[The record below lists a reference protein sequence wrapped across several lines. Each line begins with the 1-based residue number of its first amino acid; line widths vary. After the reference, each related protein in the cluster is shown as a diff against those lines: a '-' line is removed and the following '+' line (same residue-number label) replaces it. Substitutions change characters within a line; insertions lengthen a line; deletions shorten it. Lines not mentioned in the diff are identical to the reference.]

1 VDAAGA
7 AAAGVDP
14 NPPNRPVAGLACAVD
29 AVISVEGYGWTYRID
44 CFEVERVEKWMLL
57 FHQLASN
64 KKHVNQLTE

>member
-14 NPPNRPVAGLACAVD
+14 NPPNRPVAGLAWAVD
-29 AVISVEGYGWTYRID
+29 ATISVKGYRVTYRIS

-57 FHQLASN
+57 PHQLESTSEQRT
-64 KKHVNQLTE
+64 QLTE